1 VPAWASPSS
10 TRGPTSLASEAC
22 AGRGKIERFFLS
34 VRKQFLPLLPD
45 ELTLDALNA
54 LLATWIDGDYHARV
68 HSSTGQTPLE
78 RYLSQVHLIRAA
90 PKDLRDYFRIPVRR
104 KVDKD
109 RTVTLDGRLYEAP
122 VGLMGKTVT
131 LLYHAE
137 DPQRVEIWHDEQS
150 AGFLVPLDQAINSR
164 IRRDKSLKPELEHRP
179 SPQQAPESPPPA
191 SYRSGTLFSGGAK
204 S

>member
-1 VPAWASPSS
+1 MALIHSRPYIPQ
-10 TRGPTSLASEAC
+10 
-22 AGRGKIERFFLS
+22 GRGKIERFFLTI
-34 VRKQFLPLLPD
+34 RKQFIPLLPE
-45 ELTLDALNA
+45 ELTLEGLNE
-54 LLATWIDGDYHARV
+54 LLAKWIGEDYHARA

-78 RYLSQVHLIRAA
+78 RYLAQVHLIRAA
-90 PKDLRDYFRIPVRR
+90 PDDLRDYFRIPVRR

-131 LLYHAE
+131 LLYHAN
-137 DPQRVEIWHDEQS
+137 DPLRVEIWEDEQS

-164 IRRDKSLKPELEHRP
+164 IRRDKSLMPALEHRP
-179 SPQQAPESPPPA
+179 SPQPESAPPA
-191 SYRSGTLFSGGAK
+191 SYRSGALFSGGAE